1 MTQRNWRFP
10 KIFAF
15 SPSHEDLKALIAQAH
30 RSVYK
35 NDSSPI
41 ITDLIDNIMSIPSC
55 LQDAKSKVTLVREW
69 IKQNPR
75 PPSSNTKLE
84 PEVQK
89 IETPIKEPYNGGTGE
104 AAKKAAMQ
112 AQQVGAYVWIS
123 RSCSGQLKCIYQM
136 DISVL
141 LNFRNHTKGQKKNYN
156 VHNAMLP
163 NGTEVFIFNPQLIIL
178 DLLNSSI
185 LT

>member
-1 MTQRNWRFP
+1 M
-10 KIFAF
+10 
-15 SPSHEDLKALIAQAH
+15 IAQAH

-89 IETPIKEPYNGGTGE
+89 IEPPIKEPYNGGTGE
-104 AAKKAAMQ
+104 AAKKAALQ
-112 AQQVGAYVWIS
+112 AQQVGAVFQ
-123 RSCSGQLKCIYQM
+123 GPFLEMVNFVQM
-136 DISVL
+136 DRTRIYLPL
-141 LNFRNHTKGQKKNYN
+141 LASH
-156 VHNAMLP
+156 
-163 NGTEVFIFNPQLIIL
+163 
-178 DLLNSSI
+178 
-185 LT
+185 